1 VVLILFYFFYKFN
14 LIKIRQG
21 TNHFPPNKKKEGGGG
36 DNILS
41 QITIGIPIQAHAI

>member
-1 VVLILFYFFYKFN
+1 VVLILFFIFDKFN

-21 TNHFPPNKKKEGGGG
+21 TNHFPPNKKKGGG